1 MGNLKNALRVLSVG
15 VALSAPIQGR
25 AQEQMGVGAIRLP
38 GRKTVTLDEFQKMS
52 DTLYAEQHKER
63 SDTVAGNEWVTR
75 VPVGNGWRT
84 EPITSL
90 DETLKNP
97 ALKDHIYLAG
107 VGGYQTPL
115 AYGVVN
121 NDIGLIDKCLAAGVN
136 PDVGR
141 IGVAPG
147 PDSPLAKAVNNYS
160 RFKKEGRDVSIQARE
175 IEALLKAGANP
186 DITTSEKVVS
196 NEPGRWRSGEG
207 DTPLHVMAELRDDKM
222 IDLLVSHGAD
232 VSAKREGRT
241 PLDVYNADI
250 TAVSGGKLP
259 WRGEKKAET
268 VSKLTPKSSGFSL
281 TGWLSRSGGR

>member
-1 MGNLKNALRVLSVG
+1 MGNLKNVLRVLSDG
-15 VALSAPIQGR
+15 AALNAPLQGQ
-25 AQEQMGVGAIRLP
+25 AQEQPVP
-38 GRKTVTLDEFQKMS
+38 MS
-52 DTLYAEQHKER
+52 SVQEQ
-63 SDTVAGNEWVTR
+63 VASGNEWVTR
-75 VPVGNGWRT
+75 VPVGNGYRT

-121 NDIGLIDKCLAAGVN
+121 NDMGLIDKCLAAEVN

-160 RFKKEGRDVSIQARE
+160 RFRKKGRDVSIQARE

-186 DITTSEKVVS
+186 NITTSEKVVS
-196 NEPGRWRSGEG
+196 NEQGRWRSGEG

-232 VSAKREGRT
+232 VSVKREGRT

>member
-1 MGNLKNALRVLSVG
+1 MGILKNALRVLSVG
-15 VALSAPIQGR
+15 AALSAPIQGQ
-25 AQEQMGVGAIRLP
+25 AQEQPAPMTP
-38 GRKTVTLDEFQKMS
+38 TQ
-52 DTLYAEQHKER
+52 EQTTTSE
-63 SDTVAGNEWVTR
+63 EWITR

-84 EPITSL
+84 EPVTSL
-90 DETLKNP
+90 DEALKNP

-115 AYGVVN
+115 AYGVIN
-121 NDIGLIDKCLAAGVN
+121 NDLGLIDKCLAAGVN
-136 PDVGR
+136 PDAGR
-141 IGVAPG
+141 IGVMPG

-160 RFKKEGRDVSIQARE
+160 QFKKKGRDVSVQERE
-175 IEALLKAGANP
+175 IESLLKAGANP
-186 DITTSEKVVS
+186 NITTSTRIISDET
-196 NEPGRWRSGEG
+196 GHWRSGEG

-250 TAVSGGKLP
+250 TTVSGGKLP

-268 VSKLTPKSSGFSL
+268 VSKLTPEQSGVSL
-281 TGWLSRSGGR
+281 MGWLSRTGGL